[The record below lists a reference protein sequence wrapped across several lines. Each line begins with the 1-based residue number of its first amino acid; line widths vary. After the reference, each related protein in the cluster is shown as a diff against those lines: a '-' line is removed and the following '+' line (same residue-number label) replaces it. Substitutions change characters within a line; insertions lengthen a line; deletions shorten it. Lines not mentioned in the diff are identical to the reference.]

1 MQAVHIFSFVLFSTV
16 LLVAQA
22 DQPAGKQAQSLSIS
36 GTVLRA
42 DTHAPLPHV
51 QISLNGGEGDSA
63 VHFTASSEGGGE
75 SGDDVLELGASA
87 GAMTDDRGHFTIAN
101 LKPGIYLVHA
111 SRAGLVQKN
120 GGELGTGTIVRLQ
133 SGNSQNVTILMLA
146 AGAITG
152 RVLDEHGEPMQ
163 NASVQ
168 AMHYI
173 YTLQGRHLFPVAN
186 ATTDDKGGYRLF
198 GLKPGSYF
206 VMAAAGGDPVES
218 LDGGPA
224 PADSQAG
231 KKPEMTVYA
240 PRFYPNASSPDR
252 ATPVAVRAGD
262 EAAADFNL
270 SRVAAH
276 KISGKITGFTA
287 QPSAS
292 SGKESER
299 HIRYVMAMQ
308 NGVATNSSRG
318 TLREDSSFEI
328 PAVTPGR
335 YKVMAIDTDMKSINY
350 GYSDVVVGEED
361 VTGVVVSMNSG
372 KANLNGVIR
381 PDSGTK
387 LDLSKLYLTFPAAE
401 PDSGSGESG
410 EETPDLD
417 FGSGAGGV
425 AKVASDGSF
434 KGEVPPATGLG
445 LVYAV
450 VGARSGGFEDWYTS
464 KVLLNGKDVTDSGF
478 RVADAQH
485 GRLEII
491 ISRKGGAVEGT
502 ATDSAQKPFPNA
514 QILAFP
520 SDPKQRRRIDLLQR
534 TVADA
539 QGHFRLRGVRPGEY
553 VIMALE
559 DAQEQPFTEDVFL
572 KQNAS
577 RIQTLKVGESPV
589 HIQLQTITAQE

>member
-1 MQAVHIFSFVLFSTV
+1 MQAVRIFSFILFSTV
-16 LLVAQA
+16 LLAAQA
-22 DQPAGKQAQSLSIS
+22 DQAARKQASSLSIS

-51 QISLNGGEGDSA
+51 QISLNGGEGDSV
-63 VHFTASSEGGGE
+63 VHFSASSEGGGE
-75 SGDDVLELGASA
+75 SGDDALQMGASA
-87 GAMTDDRGHFTIAN
+87 GAMTDDKGHFTIAN

-120 GGELGTGTIVRLQ
+120 GGELGTGAIVRLQ

-152 RVLDEHGEPMQ
+152 RVLDEHAEPMQ

-218 LDGGPA
+218 LDGGPGPVDA
-224 PADSQAG
+224 QAG
-231 KKPEMTVYA
+231 KKAEMTVYA

-262 EAAADFNL
+262 EAEADFDL
-270 SRVAAH
+270 TRVPAH
-276 KISGKITGFTA
+276 KISGKITGLTP

-292 SGKESER
+292 SSKDSER

-308 NGVATNSSRG
+308 KGVATNSSRG
-318 TLREDSSFEI
+318 TLREDSTFEV
-328 PAVTPGR
+328 PAVTSGR

-350 GYSDVVVGEED
+350 GFSDVVVGSED
-361 VTGVVVSMNSG
+361 VSGIVISMNSG

-381 PDSGTK
+381 PDTDTK
-387 LDLSKLYLTFPAAE
+387 LDLSKLYVTFAPAE
-401 PDSGSGESG
+401 PESGSAESG
-410 EETPDLD
+410 DEMADLN

-425 AKVASDGSF
+425 AKVVSDGSF
-434 KGEVPPATGLG
+434 KGEVPPATG

-478 RVADAQH
+478 RVADAQR

-491 ISRKGGAVEGT
+491 ISQKGGAVEGT

-539 QGHFRLRGVRPGEY
+539 QGRFRLRGVRPGEY

-559 DAQEQPFTEDVFL
+559 DAQEQPFTEDDFL

-577 RIQTLKVGESPV
+577 KIQALKVGQSTV
-589 HIQLQTITAQE
+589 QIQLQTITAEE